1 MHEICFLLK
10 THRER
15 KRKRERERE
24 EEEKEHYLLSVI
36 RDKFS
41 VQKLSNEK
49 FLFYTLKCIKIFFL
63 FSQKKLK

>member
-1 MHEICFLLK
+1 MLFIEN
-10 THRER
+10 TQRE
-15 KRKRERERE
+15 KEKERERERE
-24 EEEKEHYLLSVI
+24 RGRGERTLFI